1 MFGFVSLTDPNSSEW
16 WCQTTSSPKQTPEVF
31 WNLSDVK
38 VSSTDP
44 ATLAGVT
51 LDCKHWN
58 LRLWLLYFSGYT
70 YFFCAKWPIIMPT
83 RNMILTSPCCPSRQ
97 MVPSMFIFVYVKPCH
112 GRVSSQLA
120 TFVGGTASSFTA
132 TSSPW
137 RLAHPQLPWW
147 ESLPNQLISIQLGWQ
162 YEVLWIC
169 VFQCWFFNAIALL
182 PSTSSTGPQPPSPRS
197 HLRLAPWGSGSK
209 VFQHRLW
216 LRDAQRWMVGRF
228 FPPTQPGDGW

>member
-58 LRLWLLYFSGYT
+58 LRLWLLFFQLVLVQIIYT
-70 YFFCAKWPIIMPT
+70 CFFCGEMTPHYANK
-83 RNMILTSPCCPSRQ
+83 NMILTSPCCPSRQ
-97 MVPSMFIFVYVKPCH
+97 MVPSMFVFVYVKPCH
-112 GRVSSQLA
+112 GKVSSQLA
-120 TFVGGTASSFTA
+120 TYLKRNCFKFAGA

-137 RLAHPQLPWW
+137 RSGPVS
-147 ESLPNQLISIQLGWQ
+147 ESFSGIWCSPHFPLILKSMMGIL
-162 YEVLWIC
+162 
-169 VFQCWFFNAIALL
+169 
-182 PSTSSTGPQPPSPRS
+182 T
-197 HLRLAPWGSGSK
+197 
-209 VFQHRLW
+209 
-216 LRDAQRWMVGRF
+216 
-228 FPPTQPGDGW
+228 